1 MGHRANYFIALLLF
15 IAAITFLIIG
25 LVSAFPIIVMPRCA
39 PRRSRTLPP
48 SCVAGPRIS
57 RLFRTSMSSALS
69 SDPLR
74 YLDDKRNWWNVE
86 VSCLGIKAGVYVQY
100 GPLGYWLPGE
110 SSGVSFS
117 DKSWTGCYPLRTG
130 SGSNQDL
137 RYIGITAVVVLAIA
151 VVFAFGALI
160 QSLAALF
167 EFGHAHKHA
176 KRSSHAAIC
185 TFALLYGLLAST
197 SFHLVVSHFDHRFG
211 RD

>member
-1 MGHRANYFIALLLF
+1 
-15 IAAITFLIIG
+15 
-25 LVSAFPIIVMPRCA
+25 MPDV
-39 PRRSRTLPP
+39 PRFGSPPLPP
-48 SCVAGPRIS
+48 SCVVGPRIF
-57 RLFRTSMSSALS
+57 RLFRTSISSALF

-74 YLDDKRNWWNVE
+74 YPDDKRNWWNVE
-86 VSCLGIKAGVYVQY
+86 VTCLGVKAGVFVQY

-117 DKSWTGCYPLRTG
+117 SKSWTGCYPLRTG

-137 RYIGITAVVVLAIA
+137 RYIGIAAVVVLAIA

-185 TFALLYGLLAST
+185 TSALILCVLALT
-197 SFHLVVSHFDHRFG
+197 SFPLPVASL
-211 RD
+211 